1 MPLANLQLMGP
12 PSKRRLLQ
20 RLYGAALSGVDP
32 EAAVAR
38 ALASGEVRRALSG
51 RRRVGIFAVG
61 KAASAMARG
70 ARGRLLPRGPA
81 LVVLPRGGSRPGL
94 PGANV
99 LFAAHPRPDS
109 ASVRAARRAL
119 RFFEGFGS
127 EDAIVC
133 LISGG
138 ASSLLAL
145 PRPGVTLAQKRRA
158 VEALS
163 RSGAPIQALNRLRIS
178 LSAVKG
184 GRLGRTT
191 AARLVTLVLSDVP
204 GERAELVGSGPTVR
218 RRAGD
223 VVRVIGSNAGGIRA
237 AAKEARRL
245 GWRVALAPAA
255 LSGEAQSAGRRL
267 ASVTRGLRT
276 GTVLLAG
283 GETVVVLGSARG
295 SRGGRS
301 LELALSLAL
310 ELDGEPDAVG
320 LAAGSDGRDG
330 SSTAAGA
337 FADGTTIA
345 RARRLGLDA
354 DSALR
359 LHDTHSFFAR
369 LGDLWVTGPT
379 GTNVGDWVFV
389 LRGNPGGE

>member
-1 MPLANLQLMGP
+1 
-12 PSKRRLLQ
+12 
-20 RLYGAALSGVDP
+20 V
-32 EAAVAR
+32 R

-70 ARGRLLPRGPA
+70 ARGRLPRGPA
-81 LVVLPRGGSRPGL
+81 LVVLPRGDPARGL
-94 PGANV
+94 SGASV
-99 LFAAHPRPDS
+99 LFAAHPRPD
-109 ASVRAARRAL
+109 AGSVRAARRAL

-127 EDAIVC
+127 DDAIVC

-145 PRPGVTLAQKRRA
+145 PRAGVTLAQKRRA
-158 VEALS
+158 IDALA

-191 AARLVTLVLSDVP
+191 AARLVTLVLSDVA
-204 GERAELVGSGPTVR
+204 GDRAGLVGSGPTVR

-223 VVRVIGSNAGGIRA
+223 VVRVVGSNAGGIRA
-237 AAKEARRL
+237 AANEARRL
-245 GWRVALAPAA
+245 GWRVAFAPAG
-255 LSGEAQSAGRRL
+255 LSGEAQAAGRRL
-267 ASVTRGLRT
+267 ARVARGLRA
-276 GTVLLAG
+276 GTLFLAG
-283 GETVVVLGSARG
+283 GETVVVLESARR

-310 ELDGEPDAVG
+310 ELDGSADAVW

-337 FADGTTIA
+337 FADGATVA
-345 RARRLGLDA
+345 RARRLGLDPC
-354 DSALR
+354 SALR
-359 LHDTHSFFAR
+359 VHDTHSFFAR

-379 GTNVGDWVFV
+379 GTNVGDWVFL
-389 LRGNPGGE
+389 LRGEPGGD

>member
-1 MPLANLQLMGP
+1 MGP
-12 PSKRRLLQ
+12 RAKRRFLQ

-32 EAAVAR
+32 QAAVAR

-61 KAASAMARG
+61 KAAYAMTRG
-70 ARGRLLPRGPA
+70 ALEMLPRGPA
-81 LVVLPRGGSRPGL
+81 LVVLPRGGSRRGL
-94 PGANV
+94 SGASV
-99 LFAAHPRPDS
+99 LFAAHPRPD
-109 ASVRAARRAL
+109 AGSVRAARRAI
-119 RFFEGFGS
+119 RFFGGFGS
-127 EDAIVC
+127 DDAIVC

-145 PRPGVTLAQKRRA
+145 PRPGVALAQKRRA

-163 RSGAPIQALNRLRIS
+163 RSGAPIRALNRLRIS

-184 GRLGRTT
+184 GRLGRAT

-204 GERAELVGSGPTVR
+204 GDRAELVGSGPTVR

-223 VVRVIGSNAGGIRA
+223 VVRVVGSNAGGIRA

-245 GWRVALAPAA
+245 GWRVALAPAG
-255 LSGEAQSAGRRL
+255 LSGEAQSAGRGL
-267 ASVTRGLRT
+267 ARAALGLRG
-276 GTVLLAG
+276 GTLLLAG
-283 GETVVVLGSARG
+283 GETVVVLESARRT
-295 SRGGRS
+295 RGGRC
-301 LELALSLAL
+301 LELSLSLAL
-310 ELDGEPDAVG
+310 ELDGRADAVW

-337 FADGTTIA
+337 FADGATIA

-354 DSALR
+354 RSALR
-359 LHDTHSFFAR
+359 LHDTHSLFAR

-379 GTNVGDWVFV
+379 GTNVGDWVFL
-389 LRGNPGGE
+389 LRGEPERS

>member
-1 MPLANLQLMGP
+1 MGP
-12 PSKRRLLQ
+12 RASRRLLQ

-32 EAAVAR
+32 EAAVVR

-51 RRRVGIFAVG
+51 RRRIGIFAVG

-70 ARGRLLPRGPA
+70 ARARLLPRGPA
-81 LVVLPRGGSRPGL
+81 LVVLPRDTPPRGL
-94 PGANV
+94 SGASV
-99 LFAAHPRPDS
+99 LFAEHPRPD
-109 ASVRAARRAL
+109 AGSVRAARRAL

-127 EDAIVC
+127 RDAIVC

-145 PRPGVTLAQKRRA
+145 PRPGMTLAQKRRA

-163 RSGAPIQALNRLRIS
+163 RSGAPIQALNRLRIA

-191 AARLVTLVLSDVP
+191 SARLVTLVLSDVP
-204 GERAELVGSGPTVR
+204 GDRAELVGSGPTVR

-223 VVRVIGSNAGGIRA
+223 VVRVVGSNAGGIRA
-237 AAKEARRL
+237 AAKEAKRL
-245 GWRVALAPAA
+245 GWRVALAAG
-255 LSGEAQSAGRRL
+255 LSGEARAAGRRL
-267 ASVTRGLRT
+267 ARVARGLRA
-276 GTVLLAG
+276 GTLLLAG
-283 GETVVVLGSARG
+283 GETVVVLGSARLP
-295 SRGGRS
+295 RGGRS
-301 LELALSLAL
+301 LELALSAAV
-310 ELDGEPDAVG
+310 ELDGFADAVW

-330 SSTAAGA
+330 SSPAAGA
-337 FADGTTIA
+337 FADGASVA
-345 RARRLGLDA
+345 RARRLGLDPR
-354 DSALR
+354 SALR

-379 GTNVGDWVFV
+379 GTNVGDWVFL
-389 LRGNPGGE
+389 LRGEPGGD

>member
-1 MPLANLQLMGP
+1 MGP
-12 PSKRRLLQ
+12 PSQRRFLQ

-32 EAAVAR
+32 EDAVAR

-51 RRRVGIFAVG
+51 RRRIGIFAVG

-70 ARGRLLPRGPA
+70 ARARLLPRGPA
-81 LVVLPRGGSRPGL
+81 LVVLPRGGSPAGL
-94 PGANV
+94 PGATV
-99 LFAAHPRPDS
+99 LFAAHPRPDA

-163 RSGAPIQALNRLRIS
+163 RSGAPIQALNRLRTS

-184 GRLGRTT
+184 GRLGRRT
-191 AARLVTLVLSDVP
+191 AARLVTLVLSDIP
-204 GERAELVGSGPTVR
+204 GDRAELVGSGPTVR

-255 LSGEAQSAGRRL
+255 LSGEARSAGRRL
-267 ASVTRGLRT
+267 ARVTRGLRA

-283 GETVVVLGSARG
+283 GETVVVLGSARV

-310 ELDGEPDAVG
+310 ELDGDPDAVG

-337 FADGTTIA
+337 FADGTTIG

-354 DSALR
+354 GSALR
-359 LHDTHSFFAR
+359 LHGTHSFFAR

-379 GTNVGDWVFV
+379 GTNVGDWVFL
-389 LRGNPGGE
+389 LRGNPGGD